1 MATSTSCADAVLAAL
16 TYPMGWVSL
25 HVGDPGESGINEVT
39 AAPYIRQSV
48 TWAIPTGGV
57 MSNATQL
64 LIPLPAGIAV
74 YYLGLWDSIVSG
86 EFAQGQL
93 LDVGGYPGVILTSV
107 GSVLVPAGGLS
118 VVVGS
123 A

>member
-16 TYPMGWVSL
+16 MYPMGWVY
-25 HVGDPGESGINEVT
+25 T
-39 AAPYIRQSV
+39 
-48 TWAIPTGGV
+48 AIPTGGV

-107 GSVLVPAGGLS
+107 GSVLIPAGGLS